1 MRVNMT
7 KTRAKTVIRPL
18 LATLVIILAICSGAT
33 AQSRV
38 ERLQRDKMHRW
49 MDCDLDC
56 QPDWRTWAL
65 HRSPDFTVKV
75 SFRGQPI
82 SGVEVTLTSVDPLP
96 DGSGKHATSSGTTE
110 FDGVAQFY
118 AVPPGRYI
126 AHVNQGLL
134 AQSQDVGVEAAN
146 SSTGELRLEWPVAP
160 IATRSVRG
168 WVSAWERTTP
178 QNHSQRVALSDAQ
191 VQLFDLRSGE
201 LVDSTRTNED
211 GYYEFPGSGN
221 GLYVVRV
228 SEGLYPDMKGYDQA
242 VEVASNSARELMPG
256 LVVDH
261 VCDLGLSVLD
271 PRHDNQEPCVPTG
284 AADPVPP
291 TPVQPYI
298 QNRTLPGAVVIVM
311 QQQVVVLR

>member
-1 MRVNMT
+1 MT
-7 KTRAKTVIRPL
+7 EIGAKTVIGPL
-18 LATLVIILAICSGAT
+18 LATFALMLAIGSGVE

-38 ERLQRDKMHRW
+38 ERLQRDQMHSW
-49 MDCDLDC
+49 MNCDVDC
-56 QPDWRTWAL
+56 QPDWKMWAL

-75 SFRGQPI
+75 SFHGRPI
-82 SGVEVTLTSVDPLP
+82 SGVLVTLTSVDPVP
-96 DGSGKHATSSGTTE
+96 DGSGKHATASGTTE

-118 AVPPGRYI
+118 AVAPGRYI

-146 SSTGELRLEWPVAP
+146 NGTGELRLEWPLAP
-160 IATRSVRG
+160 IAARSMRG

-178 QNHSQRVALSDAQ
+178 QNRSRRVPLSDVP
-191 VQLFDLRSGE
+191 VQLFDLRSGQ
-201 LVDSTRTNED
+201 LVADTRTTDD
-211 GYYEFPGSGN
+211 GYYEFPDSGN

-228 SEGLYPDMKGYDQA
+228 SEGQYPEMKGYDQA
-242 VEVASNSARELMPG
+242 VEVASNAAQEELPV

-271 PRHDNQEPCVPTG
+271 PKRDRQEPCVPTG
-284 AADPVPP
+284 AADPMPP
-291 TPVQPYI
+291 IHSPYI
-298 QNRTLPGAVVIVM
+298 QIQNRAVPGAVVIVM

>member
-1 MRVNMT
+1 MT
-7 KTRAKTVIRPL
+7 KTSAKTVIRPL
-18 LATLVIILAICSGAT
+18 LGTLAISLAICSGAS
-33 AQSRV
+33 AQSRLARL
-38 ERLQRDKMHRW
+38 ERDQMHSW
-49 MDCDLDC
+49 MDCDVDC

-75 SFRGQPI
+75 SFRGRPI
-82 SGVEVTLTSVDPLP
+82 SGVEVTLSGVDPLP
-96 DGSGKHATSSGTTE
+96 DGSGKHATASGTTE
-110 FDGVAQFY
+110 TDGVAQFY

-146 SSTGELRLEWPVAP
+146 SGTGELRLEWPLATL
-160 IATRSVRG
+160 ATRSVRG
-168 WVSAWERTTP
+168 WISAWERTTP
-178 QNHSQRVALSDAQ
+178 QNRSQRVPLSGAQ

-201 LVDSTRTNED
+201 LVDSARTSDD
-211 GYYEFPGSGN
+211 GYYEFPDSGN

-228 SEGLYPDMKGYDQA
+228 SEGRYPDMRGYDQA
-242 VEVASNSARELMPG
+242 VEVASNAGREEMPV

-271 PRHDNQEPCVPTG
+271 PRHDSQEPCVPTG
-284 AADPVPP
+284 AADPMPP
-291 TPVQPYI
+291 IHSPYI
-298 QNRTLPGAVVIVM
+298 QIQNRAVPGAVVIVM